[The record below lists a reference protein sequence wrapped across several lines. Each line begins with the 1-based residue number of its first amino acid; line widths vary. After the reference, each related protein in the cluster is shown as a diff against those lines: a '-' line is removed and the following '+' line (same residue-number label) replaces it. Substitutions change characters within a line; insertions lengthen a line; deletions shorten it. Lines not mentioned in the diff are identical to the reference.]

1 MVDGELEEPRTMGA
15 DCGVDQIRSAE
26 QRRVEEEY
34 RSSMFGRKWFSRT
47 IEVGSCERRAIKGTL
62 DAAPPLE
69 TAHVQWLL
77 F

>member
-26 QRRVEEEY
+26 ERRVDEHQ
-34 RSSMFGRKWFSRT
+34 SSMFGREWFSRT
-47 IEVGSCERRAIKGTL
+47 MEVEMCERRAVDGTL
-62 DAAPPLE
+62 DAAASLE